1 MPCTHSRVLF
11 MSKDTDVHS
20 NGLIVRNERKYVP
33 SPCVPPS
40 SMYGSRNGPKHP
52 LRGWIDSCY
61 QGDDKTVFIK
71 SKITL
76 FVVVCTIIT
85 WSPLFV
91 AWHERKVVPR
101 LVIHPDCRT
110 MHPTPHLP
118 SYNFKPSTFTFPRS
132 SIRPVIL
139 SPIREDLELRDP
151 GTHSSFIC
159 PQLRPMLRLFMTGI
173 PPTPPISNIGGVN
186 LNYIAVNI
194 YV

>member
-118 SYNFKPSTFTFPRS
+118 SYNFKPLLLLSLSPVPPSVQSFCPQSVRIWS
-132 SIRPVIL
+132 SVIL
-139 SPIREDLELRDP
+139 EPIHRLSA
-151 GTHSSFIC
+151 HSSARCSAYSWLEFH
-159 PQLRPMLRLFMTGI
+159 RLHLYQI
-173 PPTPPISNIGGVN
+173 
-186 LNYIAVNI
+186 
-194 YV
+194 